1 MRRGIAATA
10 LVAALAVSM
19 AACSSG
25 GSGKSDSGKSG
36 TGKAAADPAGV
47 SGTVTY
53 WDTSDAT
60 KEAPAYK
67 ELIAKFEQQYP
78 KIKVNYQ
85 NIPFADIEQKFK
97 ATAQSGKGAPDVMR
111 ADVGL
116 IPEYASLSYLAPLDG
131 TAALTKTEDF
141 LPGPLHTTQY
151 NSKSYGV
158 PSVTDTLGLLYNKD
172 LFKKAG
178 IAAPPKT
185 WDEFKQDSAQIK
197 EKTGAYGTYMNPDA
211 YFLLPFLFGEG
222 ADMADADAK
231 KITINS
237 PEAVKALAT
246 AKDVYTSSSMKI
258 DFASAYD
265 NMQKAFTTGKVAMLI
280 QGPWSTADD
289 YAGAAFKDKDNLG
302 YAPVPAGSTGTAAAP
317 TGGHDLVV
325 YAGSKNLDASYL
337 FTQFMTSTDSQ
348 AYIAVKNGTLPTR
361 DSAYTAEVKANA
373 SIAGFQGIL
382 QTARPRVALP
392 QVGSLFTPLQ
402 QSYVKILQGS
412 ATPQQGAD
420 EAAKEFKK
428 LLPDFSTN

>member
-10 LVAALAVSM
+10 MAVAVVLA
-19 AACSSG
+19 ATACSSSG
-25 GSGKSDSGKSG
+25 GGNNS
-36 TGKAAADPAGV
+36 TGAKAASDPASV
-47 SGTVTY
+47 SGSVTY

-67 ELIAKFEQQYP
+67 ELIARFQKKYP
-78 KIKVNYQ
+78 KIKVSYQ
-85 NIPFADIEQKFK
+85 NIPFVDVEQKFK
-97 ATAQSGKGAPDVMR
+97 STAQSGAGAPDVMR

-131 TAALTKTEDF
+131 TAALTKVDDY
-141 LPGPLHTTQY
+141 LSGALDTTKY
-151 NSKSYGV
+151 NGKTYGA

-178 IAAPPKT
+178 ITAAPTT
-185 WDEFKQDSAQIK
+185 WADFKKDSALIK
-197 EKTGAYGTYMNPDA
+197 EKTGAYGTYLNPDS
-211 YFLLPFLFGEG
+211 YFLLPFLYGEG
-222 ADMADADAK
+222 ADMADASAK
-231 KITINS
+231 KITINA
-237 PEAVKALAT
+237 PEAVKAFAT
-246 AKDVYTSSSMKI
+246 AKDVYDSSSMKV

-289 YAGAAFKDKDNLG
+289 YAGEAFKDKANLG
-302 YAPVPAGSTGTAAAP
+302 FAPVPAGGAGKAQAP

-337 FTQFMTSTDSQ
+337 FTEYMTATESQ
-348 AYIAVKNGTLPTR
+348 QYIALQNGTLPTR
-361 DSAYTAEVKANA
+361 SSAYTTEVKANP
-373 SIAGFQGIL
+373 SIAGFQSVL
-382 QTARPRVALP
+382 DSARPRVALP
-392 QVGSLFTPLQ
+392 QVGSLFTPLV
-402 QSYVKILQGS
+402 QSYVKVLQGT

-428 LLPDFSTN
+428 LLPDFATN